1 MVPDSIRKRRVCAVK
16 TLGLFFCSVHIVTVV
31 AVAGVLI
38 KHGRADIYS
47 GWVGKRGV

>member
-16 TLGLFFCSVHIVTVV
+16 TLGLFFLFSSHRDGGSGS
-31 AVAGVLI
+31 GVLI